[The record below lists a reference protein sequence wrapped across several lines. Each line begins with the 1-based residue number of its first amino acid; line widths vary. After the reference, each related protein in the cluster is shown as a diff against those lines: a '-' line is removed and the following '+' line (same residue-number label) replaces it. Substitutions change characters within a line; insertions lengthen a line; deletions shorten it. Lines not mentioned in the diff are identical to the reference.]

1 MRRQE
6 ERGLVDSFIALLY
19 RLAEHCN
26 YRDLHNEMIQ
36 DQTVVG
42 LHDAG
47 LSEKLEAD
55 PELRQ

>member
-6 ERGLVDSFIALLY
+6 ERGPVVVDSFITLLY

-36 DQTVVG
+36 DQT
-42 LHDAG
+42 
-47 LSEKLEAD
+47 
-55 PELRQ
+55 

>member
-6 ERGLVDSFIALLY
+6 ERGPVDSFITLLY
-19 RLAEHCN
+19 HLAEHCN
-26 YRDLHNEMIQ
+26 YRDLRNEMIQ

-47 LSEKLEAD
+47 LSEAD